1 MIFIDGSSLDVW
13 SSYTVERHTGIRRIG
28 MQMVAL
34 IVKRFHRM
42 KRNMKGLIAEL
53 LLPILFVLLM
63 VLATKLSPDQTAP
76 PPLIL
81 HPWYWGEPNYIFQSL
96 PSNLNSSF
104 SQSIQQ
110 TFTQSP
116 SLGTRCMKSTMLNR
130 KLYPCTQSELDRVQ
144 MQTSSEV
151 YEALNSVN
159 YNETRISPSCDCW
172 EKMQMCPVGAGGPLA
187 SFDRIETRDILYDLA
202 GFNITDWLVKSEYN
216 SEYLM
221 RRFGGLEFLS
231 TTISNQLQIF
241 NETMIEQ
248 IIRIINQD
256 SLNINP
262 VKVASLFRIAPPQ
275 ISVNSLLFF
284 PLSYSLIDQVWYN
297 NKGWPASVAFLNIFN
312 NALLRALLFDN
323 NNTHEY
329 GITAIN
335 HPLPQSDIQNDS
347 DLLSRIALDSFRAIC
362 IIFALAFIPASFLV
376 FLIDE
381 RVTTSKHLQFVSG
394 IKGKNITFL
403 TENLIKT
410 FRFNL
415 LVW

>member
-1 MIFIDGSSLDVW
+1 M
-13 SSYTVERHTGIRRIG
+13 HRIG
-28 MQMVAL
+28 MQIVGL
-34 IVKRFHRM
+34 IVKRFHRT

-63 VLATKLSPDQTAP
+63 VLATKLAPDQTAP

-96 PSNLNSSF
+96 SKNTNSSF

-110 TFTQSP
+110 TFNQSP

-130 KLYPCTQSELDRVQ
+130 KLYPCTQSGIGRVD

-151 YEALNSVN
+151 YDALNSVD
-159 YNETRISPSCDCW
+159 YNQTRISPSCDCW
-172 EKMQMCPVGAGGPLA
+172 EKMQTCPVGAGGPSA
-187 SFDRIETRDILYDLA
+187 SFNYIETRDILYDLA

-221 RRFGGLEFLS
+221 KRFGGLEFLS
-231 TTISNQLQIF
+231 TSVTDDLQIF

-248 IIRIINQD
+248 MIRIINQS

-262 VKVASLFRIAPPQ
+262 KKVASLFRITPPQ
-275 ISVNSLLFF
+275 ISVNSLLLFS
-284 PLSYSLIDQVWYN
+284 LSHFLIPQVWYN
-297 NKGWPASVAFLNIFN
+297 NKGWPSSVAFLNIFN
-312 NALLRALLFDN
+312 NALLRAILSEN
-323 NNTHEY
+323 NSSMDMNEY

-394 IKGKNITFL
+394 IKGNARL
-403 TENLIKT
+403 SH
-410 FRFNL
+410 
-415 LVW
+415 

>member
-1 MIFIDGSSLDVW
+1 
-13 SSYTVERHTGIRRIG
+13 
-28 MQMVAL
+28 
-34 IVKRFHRM
+34 
-42 KRNMKGLIAEL
+42 
-53 LLPILFVLLM
+53 M

-96 PSNLNSSF
+96 PNNLNSSF

-130 KLYPCTQSELDRVQ
+130 KLYPCTQSELGRVQ

-284 PLSYSLIDQVWYN
+284 PFSYSLIDQVWYN

-394 IKGKNITFL
+394 IKGKSITFP